1 MAIGFWGTEISDYA
15 HVQCEGHCI
24 KGYKEILF
32 RAREEFIPYDPSCDE
47 YVEIARLTPNYCN
60 KYYDWKAKY
69 SDLMT
74 YGCRMI
80 DEGLRLGVLTKDTIV
95 ISPNPPRPYKG
106 WDAYMEEGEEFEK
119 EYEEW
124 KKKKDLKARHD
135 EMQRLNDLKS
145 QMKMF
150 TKDEAKAILSKLLDN
165 DIIDDNATHD
175 EMLNEIY
182 TYCKLD
188 KELRRMVISTVEKK
202 IEEAKKQQASS
213 TVQTQAN
220 VVNLPPIEPIDI
232 QTLHENLTEARA
244 IEIMNMIDSTVD
256 HSKEKKGLLVPLIA
270 FATRKEPGLGQK
282 VRQMFD
288 KNK

>member
-1 MAIGFWGTEISDYA
+1 MYDYIDCPGIAIE
-15 HVQCEGHCI
+15 
-24 KGYKEILF
+24 GYKEILF
-32 RAREEFIPYDPSCDE
+32 RAKEEFRPYDPKRDK
-47 YVEIARLTPNYCN
+47 YVCTSRCWANHSNIYNTWDD
-60 KYYDWKAKY
+60 KYYD
-69 SDLMT
+69 LT
-74 YGCRMI
+74 RYGCRMI
-80 DEGLRLGVLTKDTIV
+80 TEGIRLGVLTHDTIN
-95 ISPNPPRPYKG
+95 IKPIRSIPYQG
-106 WDAYMEEGEEFEK
+106 WDKYQEEVAEFEQ
-119 EYEEW
+119 EYQEW
-124 KKKKDLKARHD
+124 KKKKDLKDRHD

-175 EMLNEIY
+175 EMLTEIY

-188 KELRRMVISTVEKK
+188 KDLRRKVISTIEKK

-213 TVQTQAN
+213 TVQAQTN

-244 IEIMNMIDSTVD
+244 IEIMNMIDNTVD
-256 HSKEKKGLLVPLIA
+256 HSKDKKGVLVPLIA

-288 KNK
+288 KNNK